1 MECRSVLRRVK
12 LPFAPGLEVEF
23 TDRVK
28 GIEQVFEWVERGT
41 WQPVVVFGP
50 EGCGKT
56 SLLLQAVEI
65 LREQGYSVIYF
76 NPLRRRFEVEVSV
89 ESIKQRILERLR
101 QVSTEFEFVK
111 LIWLVIDVALEV
123 LKHGRKR
130 LAIIVDDAFQFMGV
144 KEAAALIKGLLEL
157 TEHPEEEYERIVAI
171 AATSEGLS
179 RTEIGR
185 HRWAE
190 IRAMWNMSREGFE
203 ELYKELRRRASNN
216 MPGFDDVWRLI
227 GGNPSLL
234 SQLYQAKWNAD
245 TVIHA
250 LIEDKG
256 ITSSFINRW
265 RNWLEEAV
273 RDPDTLWAP
282 DTPQELINELVEKNL
297 IIYNM
302 HSRLEY
308 RWIDT
313 PPPERDLELGIGRYV
328 AWQTPLHREA
338 VRRVLEESKAIK

>member
-1 MECRSVLRRVK
+1 MVGRIK
-12 LPFAPGLEVEF
+12 LPFVPGLEVEF
-23 TDRVK
+23 TDRAR
-28 GIEQVFEWVERGT
+28 GIEQIFELAERGT
-41 WQPVVVFGP
+41 WQPVVVYGP

-65 LREQGYSVIYF
+65 LREQGYSIIYF

-101 QVSTEFEFVK
+101 QVSTEYEFVK

-144 KEAAALIKGLLEL
+144 KEAAASIKGLLEL

-171 AATSEGLS
+171 VATSEGLS

-203 ELYKELRRRASNN
+203 ELYKELRRVSNN
-216 MPGFDDVWRLI
+216 MPSFDDVWRLI

-234 SQLYQAKWNAD
+234 SQLYQAKWNVDAI
-245 TVIHA
+245 IHT

-256 ITSSFINRW
+256 ITSSFINKW
-265 RNWLEEAV
+265 RNWLEETV
-273 RDPDTLWAP
+273 KDPDTLWAP
-282 DTPQELINELVEKNL
+282 GTPQELVNELIEKNL
-297 IIYNM
+297 IVYNM
-302 HSRLEY
+302 HRRLEY
-308 RWIDT
+308 RWVDT
-313 PPPERDLELGIGRYV
+313 PPPERDPELGVGRYV

-338 VRRVLEESKAIK
+338 VRRVLEESKVIK